1 MAKKAAVINDLSG
14 FGKCSLSAAAAVLS
28 VCGIQPCA
36 VPTAILT
43 NQTGY
48 PEYRCV
54 DFTEHLGAYTKIW
67 KNNHVSFDGIYS
79 GYIANE
85 AQIDFIID
93 FIDMFKTENT
103 LVLVDPVMGD
113 NGNIY
118 KSYNSEMCGKMS
130 ALVKKADIITPNLTE
145 LCILSK
151 KDYETVSR
159 LPINERIKS
168 IGEMAYSLIEDS
180 CRSVAVT
187 GIVDGLYVYN
197 YLFSEN
203 EELVSRS
210 RYYKASFSGTG
221 DLFASTLFAKLLCG
235 DGHESALKTA
245 SEFIERSA
253 ADTITC
259 QSFDPNDG
267 VEFEKNLIYLVKG
280 EIQNE

>member
-14 FGKCSLSAAAAVLS
+14 FGKCSLSAATAVLS

-36 VPTAILT
+36 VPTAIFT

-48 PEYRCV
+48 PKYRCV
-54 DFTEHLGAYTKIW
+54 DFTEHLGAYTEIW
-67 KNNHVSFDGIYS
+67 KNDHVRFDGIYS

-93 FIDMFKTENT
+93 FIHTFKTKDT

-113 NGNIY
+113 NGKIY
-118 KSYNSEMCGKMS
+118 KSYNSEMCRKMGS
-130 ALVKKADIITPNLTE
+130 LVKKADMITPNLTE
-145 LCILSK
+145 LCILSN
-151 KDYETVSR
+151 KDHDMISR
-159 LPINERIKS
+159 LPIRERIKA
-168 IGEMAYSLIEDS
+168 IKEMANRLIQQG
-180 CRSVAVT
+180 CRAVVVT
-187 GIVDGLYVYN
+187 GIINGKYVYN

-203 EELVSRS
+203 EELVIRS

-221 DLFASTLFAKLLCG
+221 DLFASALFAKLLCG
-235 DGHESALKTA
+235 FGSGSALKTA
-245 SEFIERSA
+245 SEFIENSV

-267 VEFEKNLIYLVKG
+267 VEFEKNIIYLVKG
-280 EIQNE
+280 DNPNE

>member
-14 FGKCSLSAAAAVLS
+14 FGKCSLSAATAVLS

-36 VPTAILT
+36 VPTAIFT

-48 PEYRCV
+48 PKYRCV
-54 DFTEHLGAYTKIW
+54 DFTEHLGAYTEIW
-67 KNNHVSFDGIYS
+67 KNDHVRFDGIYS

-93 FIDMFKTENT
+93 FIHTFKTKDT

-113 NGNIY
+113 NGKIY
-118 KSYNSEMCGKMS
+118 KSYNSEMCRKMGS
-130 ALVKKADIITPNLTE
+130 LVKKADMITPNLTE
-145 LCILSK
+145 LCILSN
-151 KDYETVSR
+151 KDHDMISR
-159 LPINERIKS
+159 LPIRERIKA
-168 IGEMAYSLIEDS
+168 IKEMANRLIQQG
-180 CRSVAVT
+180 CRAVVVT
-187 GIVDGLYVYN
+187 GIINGKYVYN

-210 RYYKASFSGTG
+210 RYYNVSFSGTG
-221 DLFASTLFAKLLCG
+221 DLFASAFFAKLLCG
-235 DGHESALKTA
+235 DNCENALKSA
-245 SEFIERSA
+245 ACFIERSV
-253 ADTITC
+253 ADTITY

-280 EIQNE
+280 DNPNE

>member
-1 MAKKAAVINDLSG
+1 MAKKAAVINDLSS
-14 FGKCSLSAAAAVLS
+14 FGKCSMSAATAVLS
-28 VCGIQPCA
+28 VCGIQTCA

-48 PEYRCV
+48 PKYRCV
-54 DFTEHLGAYTKIW
+54 DFTEHLGSYTEIW
-67 KNNHVSFDGIYS
+67 KNNHVRFNGIYS
-79 GYIANE
+79 GYIANQ

-93 FIDMFKTENT
+93 FIHTFKTEDT

-113 NGNIY
+113 NGRIY
-118 KSYNSEMCGKMS
+118 KSYNSEMCRKMRS
-130 ALVKKADIITPNLTE
+130 LVKNSDIITPNLTE
-145 LCILSK
+145 LCILSS

-159 LPINERIKS
+159 LPIKDRIEC
-168 IGEMAYSLIEDS
+168 IREMAYSMIQQG
-180 CRSVAVT
+180 CRVIVVT

-203 EELVSRS
+203 EELVIRS

-221 DLFASTLFAKLLCG
+221 DLFASALFAKLLCG
-235 DGHESALKTA
+235 FGSGSALKTA
-245 SEFIERSA
+245 SEFIENSV

-267 VEFEKNLIYLVKG
+267 VEFEKNIIYLVKG
-280 EIQNE
+280 DNPNE